1 MVKFPCCLM
10 FLPLLCAWP
19 SADAQDATLEEE
31 ELNRQ
36 IAEMEKELLEEVSV
50 WDHSTNLRLGG
61 GYKENVTLSA
71 FAEDSSP
78 FVSTGLDFM
87 AIRIPLAEDGV
98 EVTIFGSLDDRRY
111 FDTEVVDREQ
121 TGLLN
126 VNLEKPLAEKWS
138 LDTDIRVIYIDEI
151 FDASL
156 TEYDIGTVQ
165 VVGKQIS
172 LVPAL
177 RRDLPG
183 NTWIEAGPEVT
194 RQYFAEPLDDYLE
207 IGGRISLGLDY
218 GFQSELFLY
227 VETLRRD
234 YNTRSQRDEIGI
246 YMPET
251 DLSYDRPE
259 RGVEWAHYWDSS
271 RRLRMR
277 TRYSVLENEDS
288 GTGYFDYRRERM
300 SHGWRYRG
308 DSWSISATVRKA
320 AYEYDL
326 QGLFAFG
333 ERRQRSDLS
342 WDITV
347 GYEYND
353 HLTFQIGYEQE
364 IINSNVPLNPIIPQ
378 DEYRY
383 RVYTAGIDWE
393 F

>member
-1 MVKFPCCLM
+1 M